1 MDLLHPSGWLT
12 WCAIYEVNMWWVSV
26 IVRQDINYP
35 KLPPRNVNWMDERRP
50 FQSSDLINYSLMVSC
65 WNCLMTRWPHPV
77 PDGQGQILLSNM
89 DTWAP
94 ERQLSKSC
102 VRLAS
107 KNSPDLNKAAI
118 RHFWLLNP
126 LDFCLDFRQFT
137 FQTMETIILITM
149 LFDFSSVINS
159 GSSHHFMFSV
169 FGHHSAASYI
179 SLAGHFA
186 EVHAAPHQRGA

>member
-1 MDLLHPSGWLT
+1 M
-12 WCAIYEVNMWWVSV
+12 
-26 IVRQDINYP
+26 
-35 KLPPRNVNWMDERRP
+35 
-50 FQSSDLINYSLMVSC
+50 
-65 WNCLMTRWPHPV
+65 

-118 RHFWLLNP
+118 RHFCLLNP
-126 LDFCLDFRQFT
+126 LDFCQFT

-149 LFDFSSVINS
+149 LFDFSSVMNPD
-159 GSSHHFMFSV
+159 SSHHFMFSV

-186 EVHAAPHQRGA
+186 KVHVAPHQRGAQSRPAASSDQGPWNWLMSLGSLENHLGGVGSLRN